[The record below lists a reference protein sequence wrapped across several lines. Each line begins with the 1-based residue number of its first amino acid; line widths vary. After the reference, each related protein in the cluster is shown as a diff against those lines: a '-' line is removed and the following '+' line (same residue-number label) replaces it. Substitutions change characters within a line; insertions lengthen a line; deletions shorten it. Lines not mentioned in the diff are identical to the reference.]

1 MIKLFA
7 LILAL
12 SSFPAFSQEDTVSIT
27 EETLK
32 TPAELP
38 VQEAPVE
45 ELPVEESMASDSTE
59 EKKSEEVVEQVEV
72 APAVVSTPVAIVTP
86 TLKTEKVLE
95 EEKTFKT
102 RASHWVTTFTF
113 ENSQYELFPDNYSFS
128 GKKDFES
135 EKHQLWG
142 GRLGFGG
149 EIYLGWGFVT
159 RSMIEGYYH
168 GTLFSQ
174 VLNGGDYDSDVK
186 FAYTKKTG
194 QLLGGDASQS
204 FGWMFD
210 LKTVNPF
217 TDEMTYLSIETFV
230 EAGIGKGWAYN
241 KLNYSYD
248 LDTTDERFNIRVR
261 DDLLNARVGAGINM
275 TSNQGFFLS
284 LKATINRYEITQRKI
299 NGYIQENGNPQ
310 TSISE
315 KPENAKIDPVVI
327 YTLGGGYKF

>member
-1 MIKLFA
+1 MIKLFT

-12 SSFPAFSQEDTVSIT
+12 SSFSTFAQEDTVSIT

-38 VQEAPVE
+38 VKDSITE
-45 ELPVEESMASDSTE
+45 DSTE
-59 EKKSEEVVEQVEV
+59 EKKTEEVVEQVEV
-72 APAVVSTPVAIVTP
+72 APAVVSTPVATVTP
-86 TLKTEKVLE
+86 TLKSEKVLE

-194 QLLGGDASQS
+194 QILGGDASQS

-230 EAGIGKGWAYN
+230 EAGMGKGWAYN
-241 KLNYSYD
+241 QLNYSYD
-248 LDTTDERFNIRVR
+248 LDTTDERFKIRVR

-275 TSNQGFFLS
+275 TSNQGFFLMM
-284 LKATINRYEITQRKI
+284 KATINRYEITQRKI
-299 NGYIQENGNPQ
+299 NGYIQENGDPQ

-315 KPENAKIDPVVI
+315 KPEDAKIDPVVI

>member
-27 EETLK
+27 EETLN
-32 TPAELP
+32 PA
-38 VQEAPVE
+38 VEAPVE
-45 ELPVEESMASDSTE
+45 GPAESPVVETPVAESIEENKVT
-59 EKKSEEVVEQVEV
+59 EEVVEQVEV
-72 APAVVSTPVAIVTP
+72 APAVVSTPVATVTP

-299 NGYIQENGNPQ
+299 NGYTWTNGPASS
-310 TSISE
+310 TPISE

>member
-1 MIKLFA
+1 MIKLFT

-12 SSFPAFSQEDTVSIT
+12 SSFSTFAQEDTVSIT

-32 TPAELP
+32 TPAEVSVL
-38 VQEAPVE
+38 EAPAEQPAE
-45 ELPVEESMASDSTE
+45 ENMTVDSTE
-59 EKKSEEVVEQVEV
+59 EKKTEEVVEQVEV
-72 APAVVSTPVAIVTP
+72 APAVVSTPVATVMP

-95 EEKTFKT
+95 EENTFKT
-102 RASHWVTTFTF
+102 RASHWVTSFTF

-194 QLLGGDASQS
+194 QILGGDASQS

-241 KLNYSYD
+241 KLNYAYD

-299 NGYIQENGNPQ
+299 NGYIQEDDDPQ
-310 TSISE
+310 TTISE
-315 KPENAKIDPVVI
+315 NPENAKIDPVVI